1 MKRTCVVTAGVLAA
15 AMTWGHAQQKPQ
27 SWPGDRF
34 DVMEK
39 TIAELQTAMQA
50 GTVTARDL
58 VEIYL
63 ARIEAY
69 DRRGP
74 AINAIVSLNPR
85 ALDEAS
91 ALDRERAQRGPR
103 GPLHGIPVVIKDNFD
118 MAGLP
123 TTAGT
128 LAFAALYPAD
138 DAFQV
143 KRLREA
149 GAVIVGKTNLHELA
163 SGITTI
169 GSAAGQTRNPYD
181 LARNPGGSSGGTGA
195 AIAANFAAAGL
206 GSDTCG
212 SIRIPSSHN
221 ALVGLRGTFGLSS
234 RDGVVPLSDSQ
245 DVAGPLARSVADL
258 AIVLDATVAADPAD
272 KSTTAGDGRRPKSYR
287 EALKEDGL
295 KKARVGILTS
305 MFGTAQEDSE
315 AGAIVRKAIDEM
327 KKQGAETLDVAI
339 PGLDDL
345 LRNTSVIDMEFRADL
360 AEYLKTVPDAPVRS
374 LADIIERGLY
384 HSAIESSLRRRN
396 NAAGRDSEGYR
407 RAIIKRGSLRSAVL
421 AAFEEHR
428 LDALAYPTMRRKP
441 ALIGEPQ
448 GGSTCQ
454 LSAATGLP
462 ALSMP
467 AGFTDDGLPIGLEL
481 LGAAFAEPRLL
492 GLAHAFEAHERVRR
506 PPFSTPMLVAR
517 SAPSPIAFITTAA
530 PLTVR
535 FTFDAVTGQL
545 KYEAAAKT
553 LQRDEI
559 VGAWIH
565 RGAAGERGAAVYQL
579 LRSGETDGAG
589 AFYLRPAEHARLRE
603 GRYYVALYTRKNS
616 TGAVRAQLLIK

>member
-1 MKRTCVVTAGVLAA
+1 MTAAVLAA
-15 AMTWGHAQQKPQ
+15 AITWGQAHQKPQ
-27 SWPGDRF
+27 PWAGDRF

-39 TIAELQTAMQA
+39 TIAELQTAMQ
-50 GTVTARDL
+50 GGVVTARDL

-74 AINAIVSLNPR
+74 AITAIVSLNPR

-91 ALDRERAQRGPR
+91 AMDRERAQRGPR

-128 LAFAALYPAD
+128 LAFAALHPAD

-143 KRLREA
+143 KKLREA
-149 GAVIVGKTNLHELA
+149 GAVIIGKTNLHELA

-195 AIAANFAAAGL
+195 AIAANFAVAGL
-206 GSDTCG
+206 GTDTCG

-272 KSTTAGDGRRPKSYR
+272 KSTNAGDGRRPKSYR
-287 EALKEDGL
+287 EALKKDDGL

-305 MFGTAQEDSE
+305 MFGTAQEDTE

-339 PGLDDL
+339 LGLDDL
-345 LRNTSVIDMEFRADL
+345 LRNTSVIDMEFKADL
-360 AEYLKTVPDAPVRS
+360 AGYLKTVPDAPVRS
-374 LADIIERGLY
+374 LGDIIERGLY
-384 HSAIESSLRRRN
+384 HSAIESSLRHRN

-407 RAIIKRGSLRSAVL
+407 RAMIKRGALRSAVL

-467 AGFTDDGLPIGLEL
+467 AGFTDEGLPIGLEL

-506 PPFSTPMLVAR
+506 PPFSTPALVGRA
-517 SAPSPIAFITTAA
+517 APAPIAFITTAA
-530 PLTVR
+530 PLAVR

-579 LRSGETDGAG
+579 LRRGETDASG
-589 AFYLRPAEHARLRE
+589 AFHLRPAEHARLRE
-603 GRYYVALYTRKNS
+603 GRYYVALYTRQNA